1 MKLKYKK
8 RLKMNT
14 NKPLISEKIKNIVEQ
29 LGFLLIEINFRGNDN
44 DLVLEIFIDNEV
56 GIITSDC
63 VDVSRACGD
72 LIESENLI
80 ESKYR
85 LDVSSPGIDRPLMYI
100 QQFQKNIDRFF
111 ELEFEG
117 QVGEKFVA
125 KLLDVNNEILKFQID
140 NKIEEV
146 NFNNIKSA
154 KVVVRF

>member
-1 MKLKYKK
+1 
-8 RLKMNT
+8 MNT
-14 NKPLISEKIKNIVEQ
+14 NKPLISEKIKNTVEQ
-29 LGFLLIEINFRGNDN
+29 LGFLLIEINFRGNEN

-100 QQFQKNIDRFF
+100 QQYQKNIDRFF

>member
-1 MKLKYKK
+1 
-8 RLKMNT
+8 MNT

-117 QVGEKFVA
+117 QVVEKFVA

>member
-1 MKLKYKK
+1 
-8 RLKMNT
+8 MNT

>member
-1 MKLKYKK
+1 
-8 RLKMNT
+8 MNT
-14 NKPLISEKIKNIVEQ
+14 NKPLISEKIKNTVEQ
-29 LGFLLIEINFRGNDN
+29 LGFLLIEINFRGNEN

-117 QVGEKFVA
+117 QVGEKFEA

>member
-1 MKLKYKK
+1 
-8 RLKMNT
+8 MNT

-111 ELEFEG
+111 EIEFEG
-117 QVGEKFVA
+117 QVGEKFEA

>member
-1 MKLKYKK
+1 
-8 RLKMNT
+8 MNT
-14 NKPLISEKIKNIVEQ
+14 NKPLISEKIKNTVEQ
-29 LGFLLIEINFRGNDN
+29 LGFLLIEINFRGNEN

>member
-1 MKLKYKK
+1 
-8 RLKMNT
+8 MNT
-14 NKPLISEKIKNIVEQ
+14 NKPLISEKIKNTVEQ
-29 LGFLLIEINFRGNDN
+29 LGFLLIEINFRGNEN

-100 QQFQKNIDRFF
+100 QQYQKNIDRFF

-117 QVGEKFVA
+117 QVGEKFEA

>member
-1 MKLKYKK
+1 MGFI
-8 RLKMNT
+8 RLSLSFFARTTAPRIAASN
-14 NKPLISEKIKNIVEQ
+14 NKDNISN
-29 LGFLLIEINFRGNDN
+29 G
-44 DLVLEIFIDNEV
+44 
-56 GIITSDC
+56 
-63 VDVSRACGD
+63 
-72 LIESENLI
+72 
-80 ESKYR
+80 
-85 LDVSSPGIDRPLMYI
+85 MYI
-100 QQFQKNIDRFF
+100 QQLQKNIDRFF